1 MEVEMLKKLFGGVV
15 GRSSK
20 TGVNLTPGKAVQAPN
35 GDLVLPGEQWTAPN
49 GDIYQNQNG
58 ELILIQI
65 YNDNKGKFG
74 HQKGALAKK

>member
-15 GRSSK
+15 GRNTSS
-20 TGVNLTPGKAVQAPN
+20 GVNLTPGIAVKAPN
-35 GDLVLPGEQWTAPN
+35 GDMVLPGEQWTAPS

-58 ELILIQI
+58 ELVLIQN
-65 YNDNKGKFG
+65 YNDKKGKFG